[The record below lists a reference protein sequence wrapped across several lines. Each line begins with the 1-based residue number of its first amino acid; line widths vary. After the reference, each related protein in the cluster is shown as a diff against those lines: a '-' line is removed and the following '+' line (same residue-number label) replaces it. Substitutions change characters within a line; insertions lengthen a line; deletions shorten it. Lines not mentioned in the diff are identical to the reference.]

1 MILLWVFMLAIHILA
16 GRRLKRM
23 ASNGTGVV
31 NLRQMRCLSLKAGLS
46 WLIAAVLGATLLI
59 DVAILMI
66 HAGPRMRAEAES
78 YQRLTR
84 ELIVTALSSLQET
97 EDPRPA
103 LRRLFESLR
112 GLRHVDIKIVAADDP
127 TLLYGPRSKARSGEE
142 IPDWFVSLIDPPP
155 RITFIPVMIRGKHYG
170 RIAIVSNPIDELEE
184 VWSDMSWL
192 TVASLLATTTILAFV
207 LLLLRYSLAPF
218 DALRAGLADLDA
230 GKAGVRIP
238 LRGAA
243 EFRSIANALNSLATT
258 LDCVKEENRTLIF
271 KLIQVQD
278 GERRE
283 IARDLHDDA
292 GPALFSIRA
301 GAVALQDLMDQ
312 ATPDL
317 VRMRQVSGAVEKA
330 SEALQALFR
339 GLLGRLRPNGLAEFG
354 LNEAVKG
361 LIASWKERHP
371 EVSLELI
378 APHDLSVL
386 DETLSLTA
394 YRIVQEGLTN
404 VFRHAE
410 AHWASIR
417 IEFGATPESTGDAD
431 CETTPVLRVIVEDD
445 GVGVPQQR
453 NYGLG
458 LLGMRERVAALKG
471 TISIENR
478 EGQGT
483 RISAALPLP
492 EDDEE

>member
-1 MILLWVFMLAIHILA
+1 M
-16 GRRLKRM
+16 
-23 ASNGTGVV
+23 
-31 NLRQMRCLSLKAGLS
+31 QCLSLKTGLS
-46 WLIAAVLGATLLI
+46 WLIGVVLVTTLLI
-59 DVAILMI
+59 NIVIQAT
-66 HAGPRMRAEAES
+66 HAGPRIRAEAES
-78 YQRLTR
+78 NLRLTR
-84 ELIVTALSSLQET
+84 GMVVMTIAGLQET
-97 EDPRPA
+97 GDPLPA
-103 LRRLFESLR
+103 LRGLYKSL
-112 GLRHVDIKIVAADDP
+112 GTLRHVDIKILASNDP
-127 TLLYGPRSKARSGEE
+127 IPAFRPEAKPHMGEDV
-142 IPDWFVSLIDPPP
+142 PDWFVALIGASPKV
-155 RITFIPVMIRGKHYG
+155 TLVPVVIKNKQYG
-170 RIAIVSNPIDELEE
+170 RIAIVSNPLDELAEI
-184 VWSDMSWL
+184 WSDIEWL
-192 TVASLLATTTILAFV
+192 ASISLAITLGILAFV
-207 LLLLRYSLAPF
+207 VVLVRYSLAPF
-218 DALRAGLADLDA
+218 DALRAGLADLEA

-243 EFRSIANALNSLATT
+243 EFRSISNALNSLATT
-258 LDCVKEENRTLIF
+258 LDRVKEENRTLISR
-271 KLIQVQD
+271 LIQVQD

-301 GAVALQDLMDQ
+301 GAVALQDLTDQ
-312 ATPDL
+312 AMPDL

-339 GLLGRLRPNGLAEFG
+339 GLLGRLRPKGLAEFG

-410 AHWASIR
+410 AHWASVR

-431 CETTPVLRVIVEDD
+431 CETTPVLHVIVEDD